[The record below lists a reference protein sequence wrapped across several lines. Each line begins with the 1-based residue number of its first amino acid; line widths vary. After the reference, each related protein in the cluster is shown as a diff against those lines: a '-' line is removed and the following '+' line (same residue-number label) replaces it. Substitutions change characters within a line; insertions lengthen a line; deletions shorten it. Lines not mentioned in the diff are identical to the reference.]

1 MSATVRH
8 EADFK
13 SAPLPEGDANDYEDV
28 FLRFLDLSPP
38 PLPSPPPPLE
48 NELAD
53 AEFSMPDPSFW
64 NFADERPSTSTT
76 LEMAPLAGGSGD
88 WVPPKLALDCKECVI
103 LREVVHSNGS
113 KSMRLSIHGTV
124 GRFYHATLDVSHYAD
139 GYSSVVVEH
148 SYIDL
153 REQSFEW
160 VKQFLIDYGLLRL
173 RDKYV
178 MAHDS
183 VSAFFDALCVRMS
196 FGDLYFPAK
205 TGLCQHRPS
214 IINNGV
220 SKIFKT
226 GIAAQRERT
235 GKLHIKDL
243 SNYFHLPI
251 SEAAK
256 ELHICS
262 TALKKICRKHGMPRW
277 PHRKI
282 KSIDRRISNLLR
294 DFCADDGLEAL
305 NIQVEIEQLRAQR
318 AKICAGLQP

>member
-1 MSATVRH
+1 
-8 EADFK
+8 
-13 SAPLPEGDANDYEDV
+13 
-28 FLRFLDLSPP
+28 
-38 PLPSPPPPLE
+38 
-48 NELAD
+48 
-53 AEFSMPDPSFW
+53 
-64 NFADERPSTSTT
+64 
-76 LEMAPLAGGSGD
+76 
-88 WVPPKLALDCKECVI
+88 
-103 LREVVHSNGS
+103 
-113 KSMRLSIHGTV
+113 
-124 GRFYHATLDVSHYAD
+124 
-139 GYSSVVVEH
+139 
-148 SYIDL
+148 
-153 REQSFEW
+153 
-160 VKQFLIDYGLLRL
+160 
-173 RDKYV
+173 

-196 FGDLYFPAK
+196 FGDLYFPAE

-214 IINNGV
+214 IINNGG
-220 SKIFKT
+220 SKILKT
-226 GIAAQRERT
+226 GIAAQSQGISDLIQEEPSPVSSLKDASSLRGVNSTQLWKIAYEKRDAKAHLFIQQDVNKAIFTRILAATTYKKRERT

-256 ELHICS
+256 ELRICS

-318 AKICAGLQP
+318 AKICAGLQA